1 MNDKIKV
8 VSDASFEADVV
19 NSSQP
24 VLVDFWAEWCGP
36 CKEIAPIL
44 EEIADE
50 MEKKIKIVKINIDE
64 NPNIPNQYG
73 IQSIPTLIIF
83 KKGEPIATKIG
94 GGIKSELL
102 TWIKTSI

>member
-1 MNDKIKV
+1 MTVQSIKE
-8 VSDASFEADVV
+8 DAFEDEVV
-19 NSSQP
+19 NSSIP
-24 VLVDFWAEWCGP
+24 VLIDFWAEWCGP

-44 EEIADE
+44 EEIAEE

-83 KKGEPIATKIG
+83 KKGEPIATKVG
-94 GGIKSELL
+94 GAIKSELL
-102 TWIKTSI
+102 KWIETSI

>member
-1 MNDKIKV
+1 MSVQSIKE
-8 VSDASFEADVV
+8 DAFEGEVV
-19 NSSQP
+19 NSSIP
-24 VLVDFWAEWCGP
+24 VLIDFWAEWCGP

-64 NPNIPNQYG
+64 NPNIPNEYG
-73 IQSIPTLIIF
+73 IQSIPTLIIL
-83 KKGEPIATKIG
+83 KKGSEISRKV
-94 GGIKSELL
+94 GGIVKSDLL

>member
-1 MNDKIKV
+1 MNVQSIKE
-8 VSDASFEADVV
+8 DAFEGEVV
-19 NSSQP
+19 NSSIP
-24 VLVDFWAEWCGP
+24 VLIDFWAEWCGP

>member
-1 MNDKIKV
+1 MGIQSIKE
-8 VSDASFEADVV
+8 DSFEDEVV
-19 NSSQP
+19 NSPTP
-24 VLVDFWAEWCGP
+24 VLIDFWAEWCGP

-44 EEIADE
+44 EEISNE
-50 MEKKIKIVKINIDE
+50 MENKIKIIKINIDE

-94 GGIKSELL
+94 SGIKSELL
-102 TWIKTSI
+102 TWIERSI